1 MQIGDFFC
9 GKRVFLTG
17 HTGFKGAWLCHVLH
31 YFGADVTGF
40 ALVPEAKSFF
50 NSCRTDKIIRHNLGD
65 INDYKNLKN
74 ILCDSN
80 PDIVIHMAAQ
90 PLVRLSYE
98 IPLETFQTNIIGT
111 ANVLMAAHACENQ
124 PLVAIITSDK
134 CYENMETDTP
144 YKENDRM
151 GGYDPYSASK
161 GAAEIV
167 TASLFKSFHK
177 DSGQSVLSL
186 RGGNVI
192 GGGDWALDRI
202 MTDMIEA
209 LVDERAPII
218 RSPKAIRPWQHILD
232 VLSGYLSAIMYLS
245 GRSPGSFDQFNIGP
259 LSQNE
264 ADVEKLAN
272 CICKYWGSGIK
283 PDLSS
288 VQADLHEAKLLKLDI
303 SKALEKLEWAPKY
316 GFDETVKQTVGWYKA
331 EREGEDMTA
340 FSMKQIK
347 NYFVRAKIY
356 G

>member
-167 TASLFKSFHK
+167 TDSLFKSFH
-177 DSGQSVLSL
+177 
-186 RGGNVI
+186 
-192 GGGDWALDRI
+192 
-202 MTDMIEA
+202 
-209 LVDERAPII
+209 
-218 RSPKAIRPWQHILD
+218 
-232 VLSGYLSAIMYLS
+232 
-245 GRSPGSFDQFNIGP
+245 
-259 LSQNE
+259 
-264 ADVEKLAN
+264 
-272 CICKYWGSGIK
+272 
-283 PDLSS
+283 
-288 VQADLHEAKLLKLDI
+288 
-303 SKALEKLEWAPKY
+303 
-316 GFDETVKQTVGWYKA
+316 
-331 EREGEDMTA
+331 
-340 FSMKQIK
+340 
-347 NYFVRAKIY
+347 
-356 G
+356 